1 MTLSEQI
8 QKMNEPEYRAKVMA
22 ELRAEVKAEISK
34 FNEPYKPAVAINCI
48 GIGDDN
54 DYSIFL
60 SSVIYALMDAG
71 KKEMALTL
79 ANTDPM
85 RDVSSPLT
93 MEQLEDNY
101 QHHQKFVA
109 EQAEN
114 EAHYYRFY
122 KD

>member
-1 MTLSEQI
+1 MTNKVHNLSEI
-8 QKMNEPEYRAKVMA
+8 QAA
-22 ELRAEVKAEISK
+22 TQKAISQ
-34 FNEPYKPAVAINCI
+34 FNEPYKPAVAINCVQ
-48 GIGDDN
+48 IGDDN
-54 DYSIFL
+54 DYSCFL
-60 SSVIYALMDAG
+60 STVIYALMDAG
-71 KKEMALTL
+71 KKEMALRL